1 LGNIYQEAAH
11 VRQRRRVGDRLV
23 DVYDP
28 ASTHAVTPAIMFNPD
43 TEIGRAWQQIFGD
56 LARLRIVR
64 RKAAKNSPWEFDEAS
79 DQWRIT
85 DKNGKAHFLLA
96 ESW

>member
-43 TEIGRAWQQIFGD
+43 TAPGGLRFGD
-56 LARLRIVR
+56 PAYGIKSLILLWLQALTWAPFAALRR
-64 RKAAKNSPWEFDEAS
+64 
-79 DQWRIT
+79 
-85 DKNGKAHFLLA
+85 
-96 ESW
+96 